1 MSVWMWTWMLNL
13 FCLTNLLMILNVKMN
28 LLRCIPSVWLLNLLL
43 KRVEN
48 ICCNHVVIPDFM
60 PIVCSISKDKS
71 VYLSPHKR
79 NQNVKR
85 KTLKPKPPFRS
96 QPKVLNRSK
105 FVPTCHHCDVVG
117 HIRPQ
122 CPKLKREQNHV
133 AKSLP
138 KKV

>member
-1 MSVWMWTWMLNL
+1 M
-13 FCLTNLLMILNVKMN
+13 
-28 LLRCIPSVWLLNLLL
+28 
-43 KRVEN
+43 
-48 ICCNHVVIPDFM
+48 PDFM
-60 PIVCSISKDKS
+60 PVVCSISKDKLM
-71 VYLSPHKR
+71 YLSPHKR
-79 NQNVKR
+79 NQKVKR
-85 KTLKPKPPFRS
+85 KTLKPKPSFWS

-105 FVPTCHHCDVVG
+105 FVPTCHHCGMVG

>member
-1 MSVWMWTWMLNL
+1 
-13 FCLTNLLMILNVKMN
+13 
-28 LLRCIPSVWLLNLLL
+28 
-43 KRVEN
+43 
-48 ICCNHVVIPDFM
+48 M

>member
-1 MSVWMWTWMLNL
+1 ML
-13 FCLTNLLMILNVKMN
+13 FRSEPIGK
-28 LLRCIPSVWLLNLLL
+28 
-43 KRVEN
+43 KDEN
-48 ICCNHVVIPDFM
+48 ICCNHVVVPDFM

-79 NQNVKR
+79 NQNLKR

-122 CPKLKREQNHV
+122 CPKLKREQNYV
-133 AKSLP
+133 ARSLS
-138 KKV
+138 KKARWT